1 MAFDRLYLDVH
12 WESDV
17 IGGLLLGA
25 IALVA
30 ATVWLDRPERPR
42 ISDGAPNSAVLIM
55 VTTGGRNDA
64 ERLGEALVVEHLAG
78 CCSVIPT
85 VHSFYYWEGQ
95 LKREHEALLLVKTVE
110 SRAAAVQEYVR
121 THHEYELP
129 EILQIAVEGG
139 SPDYL
144 NWLADQVTQQA
155 R

>member
-1 MAFDRLYLDVH
+1 MSDR
-12 WESDV
+12 
-17 IGGLLLGA
+17 
-25 IALVA
+25 
-30 ATVWLDRPERPR
+30 
-42 ISDGAPNSAVLIM
+42 AVLIM

-78 CCSVIPT
+78 CCTVIPT
-85 VHSFYYWEGQ
+85 VHSVYYREGQ

-139 SPDYL
+139 SADYL
-144 NWLADQVTQQA
+144 SWLADQVTEEA